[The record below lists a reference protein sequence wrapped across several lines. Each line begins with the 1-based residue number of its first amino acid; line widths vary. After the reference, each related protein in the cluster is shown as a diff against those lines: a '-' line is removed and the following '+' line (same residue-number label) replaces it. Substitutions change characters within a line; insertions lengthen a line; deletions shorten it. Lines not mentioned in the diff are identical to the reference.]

1 MSFHEYATKE
11 GEIMRN
17 TIKSDVADVC
27 LEDIEDVV
35 ERIVER
41 VVPYAAMMLVGVV
54 LGYAWRMIQG

>member
-27 LEDIEDVV
+27 LEDIEDIEDV
-35 ERIVER
+35 VER